1 MAKDF
6 SVAILTLAENGKLK
20 ALEDNW
26 LTPNKECSSNSAS
39 PETESLTLDKFWGLY
54 FICAA
59 TSTICLLLALLQKYF
74 HNHNHNNYEEEAHQ
88 LPQGNVIAEPNVDNN
103 HQFTQGNVI
112 AESNVDNNHQLPQ
125 GNVISESDDDDNK
138 DLTGAFRNGTG
149 LYIGNLMLLN
159 NAATYGGSVIQ
170 GVRRR
175 NSPRLESVS
184 ISDEP
189 GNPQSSQ
196 SADIEMM

>member
-74 HNHNHNNYEEEAHQ
+74 YNHNNCEEESHQ

-103 HQFTQGNVI
+103 LQLTQGNVI
-112 AESNVDNNHQLPQ
+112 SESNIDNNHQLPQ
-125 GNVISESDDDDNK
+125 ANVMSEFDDDNNN
-138 DLTGAFRNGTG
+138 DLTGAFRNGTD
-149 LYIGNLMLLN
+149 LCIGNLMPLN
-159 NAATYGGSVIQ
+159 NTATYGGSVIQ

-175 NSPRLESVS
+175 NSPRLENVS

>member
-20 ALEDNW
+20 ALEDIW

-39 PETESLTLDKFWGLY
+39 PETGSLTLDKFWVLY

-74 HNHNHNNYEEEAHQ
+74 YNHNNCEEEAHQ
-88 LPQGNVIAEPNVDNN
+88 LSQGNVITEP
-103 HQFTQGNVI
+103 
-112 AESNVDNNHQLPQ
+112 NVDNNHQLPQ
-125 GNVISESDDDDNK
+125 GNVISESDDNDNV
-138 DLTGAFRNGTG
+138 LTRAFRNGIG
-149 LYIGNLMLLN
+149 LYIGNITLIN
-159 NAATYGGSVIQ
+159 NVATFGGCSIQ
-170 GVRRR
+170 GVRHP

-189 GNPQSSQ
+189 GNPQQSQ
-196 SADIEMM
+196 SAVIEMI

>member
-59 TSTICLLLALLQKYF
+59 TSTICLLLALSQKYF
-74 HNHNHNNYEEEAHQ
+74 YNHNNCEEEAHQ
-88 LPQGNVIAEPNVDNN
+88 LSQGNVIAEPNVDNN
-103 HQFTQGNVI
+103 GQLTQGNVI
-112 AESNVDNNHQLPQ
+112 AKSNVDNDYQLPQ
-125 GNVISESDDDDNK
+125 GNVIFE
-138 DLTGAFRNGTG
+138 
-149 LYIGNLMLLN
+149 
-159 NAATYGGSVIQ
+159 
-170 GVRRR
+170 
-175 NSPRLESVS
+175 
-184 ISDEP
+184 
-189 GNPQSSQ
+189 
-196 SADIEMM
+196 SADMEMM

>member
-74 HNHNHNNYEEEAHQ
+74 YNHNNCEEEA
-88 LPQGNVIAEPNVDNN
+88 
-103 HQFTQGNVI
+103 
-112 AESNVDNNHQLPQ
+112 HQLPQ
-125 GNVISESDDDDNK
+125 GNVISESDDNDNV
-138 DLTGAFRNGTG
+138 LTRAFRNGTG
-149 LYIGNLMLLN
+149 LYIGNLTLIN
-159 NAATYGGSVIQ
+159 NVATFGGSAIQ

-175 NSPRLESVS
+175 NSPRLESISV
-184 ISDEP
+184 SDEP
-189 GNPQSSQ
+189 GNLQRSQSS
-196 SADIEMM
+196 DIEMI